1 MKRPIISLIT
11 VIAATG
17 YFIFVVN
24 SLVSAFNET
33 TDSSSSDAEIA
44 GAAIG
49 VTLFLPHV
57 VIVGIGVLLNWVG
70 YGIKMPALTLTAA
83 ILYSVG
89 ALFGFI
95 YILFIAPIIV
105 LAFVSF
111 AQERKR
117 KKAAKGE

>member
-24 SLVSAFNET
+24 SLVS
-33 TDSSSSDAEIA
+33 
-44 GAAIG
+44 
-49 VTLFLPHV
+49 VLFLLHV

-70 YGIKMPALTLTAA
+70 YGVKMPALTLTAA

-117 KKAAKGE
+117 TKAAKGE

>member
-11 VIAATG
+11 VLAATG
-17 YFIFVVN
+17 YFAFVV
-24 SLVSAFNET
+24 STLASAFNET
-33 TDSSSSDAEIA
+33 AGSSSSDAEVA
-44 GAAIG
+44 GAAIA

-57 VIVGIGVLLNWVG
+57 IIIGIGVVLNWVG
-70 YGIKMPALTLTAA
+70 YGVKVPALTLTAA

-89 ALFGFI
+89 ALFGLL
-95 YILFIAPIIV
+95 YILFIVPIIV
-105 LAFVSF
+105 LGFVSY

>member
-1 MKRPIISLIT
+1 MKRSIISLIT

-33 TDSSSSDAEIA
+33 ADSSSSDAEIA

>member
-33 TDSSSSDAEIA
+33 AGSSSSDAEIA

-70 YGIKMPALTLTAA
+70 YAVKMPALTLAAA

-95 YILFIAPIIV
+95 YIIFIAPIIV